1 MTTSRIVKKNDN
13 WFFEIN
19 GEVFPACAYITYF
32 EEHNDYKLFADL
44 GYRLFS
50 VTVSFADQPINPI
63 SEFRPVPTGIFDK
76 KGEADFSVVDASIR
90 QILENCPNAYIFPR
104 IQVYMPQWWIDENP
118 SEVIP
123 VMHGKYREALYS
135 EKFRQTA
142 AQMLCQTIAHFNNAP
157 FADRIFGYHISGG
170 ATQEWFHLDL
180 HGGYHPNA
188 LPYFREFLEKKY
200 PHMPALTEL
209 PDLNLMQTEGQI
221 EDDTVVK
228 YLEFSSE
235 SVAETVE
242 HFCAVA
248 KKAVD
253 RKQFVGAFY
262 GYTAEVCD
270 QLHGT
275 HAINKLLDSEN
286 IDFFS
291 SPNSYAFARSLGE
304 EWGDMMPANSV
315 WLHDKLYFVENDIR
329 TFLSKIPGESRKDCD
344 PHKIYTGAVWY
355 GPPTEDLSVAAVR
368 KSFARRLTQKQGFW
382 WFDMFGHWFTSE
394 KLVREMKT
402 SLEVCTALGEKKTA
416 DLDAEVAVFVDE
428 TMYTKLGAKAPA
440 VGCISAMRGAL
451 AKSGCPY
458 HAYLIEDF
466 AKLTQG
472 NFAYKA
478 VVLATPLETGLV
490 ADAADYCKKNNVP
503 CLRFRE
509 NQFQF
514 SADAYRSFFK
524 NSGVWCYL
532 ETEDVFYIGNGYFAI
547 HASREGEKT
556 VRFPEKRHIV
566 ALNDHNKT
574 IFTDT
579 LQVPM
584 RQFETQ
590 LFQLV

>member
-1 MTTSRIVKKNDN
+1 MTTSRMVKKNDN

-19 GEVFPACAYITYF
+19 GEVFPACAYVTYF

-76 KGEADFSVVDASIR
+76 KGEADFSVADGSI
-90 QILENCPNAYIFPR
+90 QKILENCPDAYIFPR
-104 IQVYMPQWWIDENP
+104 IQVYMPQWWIDENL

-142 AQMLCQTIAHFNNAP
+142 AQMLRQTIAHFNSAP
-157 FADRIFGYHISGG
+157 FADRIFGYQISGG
-170 ATQEWFHLDL
+170 CTQEWFHLGL
-180 HGGYHPNA
+180 NGGYHPNA
-188 LPYFREFLEKKY
+188 LPYFNAFLQKKY
-200 PHMPALTEL
+200 PGMPVLAEL
-209 PDLNLMQTEGQI
+209 PDLRLMQTEGQI

-228 YLEFSSE
+228 YLEFASE
-235 SVAETVE
+235 SVADTVAYL
-242 HFCAVA
+242 CKVA
-248 KKAVD
+248 KQADAYKKITGV
-253 RKQFVGAFY
+253 FY
-262 GYTAEVCD
+262 GYTMEVTSP
-270 QLHGT
+270 LWGT
-275 HAINKLLDSEN
+275 HKLSRLLDSED

-291 SPNSYAFARSLGE
+291 SPNSYAFSRRLGE

-329 TFLSKIPGESRKDCD
+329 TFLSKIPGEARKGCD

-394 KLVREMKT
+394 KLVGEMKT
-402 SLEVCTALGEKKTA
+402 SLEICTALREKKIA

-428 TMYTKLGAKAPA
+428 TMYTRLGAKAPA
-440 VGCISAMRGAL
+440 VSCINSMRSAL
-451 AKSGCPY
+451 TKSGCPY
-458 HAYLIEDF
+458 HIYLIEDF

-472 NFAYKA
+472 DFPYKA
-478 VVLATPLETGLV
+478 VVLATPLETEPV
-490 ADAADYCKKNNVP
+490 ADAAAYCGQKGIP
-503 CLRFRE
+503 YMRFRE
-509 NQFQF
+509 DPFDF

-556 VRFPEKRHIV
+556 VRFPEKRHIM

-579 LQVPM
+579 LRVPM
-584 RQFETQ
+584 QQFETQ